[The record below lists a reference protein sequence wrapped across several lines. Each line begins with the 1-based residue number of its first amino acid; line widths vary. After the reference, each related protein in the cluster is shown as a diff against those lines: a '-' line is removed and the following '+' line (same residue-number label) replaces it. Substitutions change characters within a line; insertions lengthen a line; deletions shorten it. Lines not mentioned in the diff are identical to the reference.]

1 MAAHAITSAFERRGV
16 EPGSP
21 EWLRYMT
28 GSKIAAV
35 LGLSPYES
43 PFSLHVRMEGA
54 IPADPSTELQE
65 RGHYLEPAVRAW
77 FKDQHPTWRV
87 SRTGMWVSHERPRD
101 AYSPDGLIRVGRRG
115 VRLFEAKSAL
125 HAEQWGAPG
134 SPDIPIYYACQL
146 QWGMGVLGIDV
157 AHLAVIT
164 SQLRFAEYV
173 VPFDAEDF
181 AFLRSQVDVFLDR
194 LDRGVRPDIDGHD
207 ATYDVVK
214 ALHPNIDGG
223 GVQLPSE
230 LASAFCSAKH
240 AEKEAGVE
248 AKRQTALLAEFM
260 GSAQAALYGK
270 RVIARRQAKA
280 GGTPYVVAARDLPT
294 SLGVGDDGLL
304 EAAS

>member
-1 MAAHAITSAFERRGV
+1 MGGHPITSAFERRGV
-16 EPGSP
+16 EPGSA
-21 EWLRYMT
+21 EWLQFMT

-54 IPADPSTELQE
+54 VAAEPSNELQE
-65 RGHYLEPAVRAW
+65 RGHYLEPAVRSW

-87 SRTGMWVSHERPRD
+87 SRTGMWISHEWPRF

-125 HAEQWGAPG
+125 HAEQWGEPG
-134 SPDIPIYYACQL
+134 SADIPIYYACQL
-146 QWGMGVLGIDV
+146 QWGMGLLGLEV

-181 AFLRSQVDVFLDR
+181 GFLRSQVEVFLDR

-207 ATYDVVK
+207 ATYEVVK
-214 ALHPNIDGG
+214 ALHPDIDGG
-223 GVQLPSE
+223 AVQLSPD
-230 LASAFCSAKH
+230 LAGDYCAAKA
-240 AEKEAGVE
+240 AEKDAAVE
-248 AKRQTALLAEFM
+248 AKRCTALLAEAM
-260 GSAQAALYGK
+260 GAAQVAMYGK
-270 RVIARRQAKA
+270 RVIARRQAKK
-280 GGTPYVVAARDLPT
+280 GGTAYEVAARDLPS
-294 SLGVGDDGLL
+294 SLDDGFKL